1 MRKMARG
8 AFLKIGAA
16 SFASAA
22 FAPTLSASVFAPERR
37 AMTLVNLS
45 FSANTSH
52 TLRNPERGWFY
63 DLNGNWAT
71 NDVKWYTQAEL
82 ASIRGQHNVT
92 LFRHYYQLDDY
103 LNSAIP
109 QTYLDNVAGMF
120 QKVRAVGCKIIPRF
134 RYVWNTQSL
143 NTRDASLSR
152 IQGHLSQL
160 KPIINANVDVID
172 HVQAG
177 WIGYWGE
184 WHNSSSGHVING
196 IIQSSGVTIAR
207 NILDLTPSNRQVAF
221 RHPRHVRSVWS
232 NSLLAASEAY
242 TGTQRSRV
250 GFHNDGFSRDASS
263 WNTFTQSA
271 DRDYVRSF
279 GAYTIQSGEP
289 AQNTTYARNNWYNE
303 VKWFGCH
310 SMNMNQPDPAV
321 AGLYTFVKG
330 NGQFNALH
338 RELGYRI
345 RLTTATVPNS
355 VQPGQA
361 LPLTLNFKNDGIA
374 RPHNARPLIIVLRNK
389 LTGQKFEFPY
399 TAKDVRLALPA
410 GGGQTSTVN
419 ISPTVPASAPKG
431 AYDIIVW
438 LPDPSPSLRNRPE
451 YAIQLANVGTWE
463 ATTGFNVIHRQL
475 SVGLS

>member
-1 MRKMARG
+1 MAQLIERTRHQWHHTVIRRNDCPQH
-8 AFLKIGAA
+8 IG
-16 SFASAA
+16 
-22 FAPTLSASVFAPERR
+22 
-37 AMTLVNLS
+37 
-45 FSANTSH
+45 
-52 TLRNPERGWFY
+52 
-63 DLNGNWAT
+63 
-71 NDVKWYTQAEL
+71 
-82 ASIRGQHNVT
+82 
-92 LFRHYYQLDDY
+92 LD
-103 LNSAIP
+103 
-109 QTYLDNVAGMF
+109 
-120 QKVRAVGCKIIPRF
+120 
-134 RYVWNTQSL
+134 
-143 NTRDASLSR
+143 
-152 IQGHLSQL
+152 
-160 KPIINANVDVID
+160 
-172 HVQAG
+172 
-177 WIGYWGE
+177 
-184 WHNSSSGHVING
+184 SS
-196 IIQSSGVTIAR
+196 
-207 NILDLTPSNRQVAF
+207 DRQVAF
-221 RHPRHVRSVWS
+221 RYPRHVRSVWS

-289 AQNTTYARNNWYNE
+289 AQKHHLRSE
-303 VKWFGCH
+303 QLVQVKSKWFGCH

-419 ISPTVPASAPKG
+419 ISPTVPASAPK
-431 AYDIIVW
+431 V
-438 LPDPSPSLRNRPE
+438 L
-451 YAIQLANVGTWE
+451 
-463 ATTGFNVIHRQL
+463 TTL
-475 SVGLS
+475 